1 MIGVVSSD
9 VERRSNFSVGS
20 GFDDGCSFDDAVIR
34 VDLNVV
40 GDIVG
45 GLVEVLL
52 FWLWG
57 DDFGDGVVVF
67 GVVVG
72 VFDGVVG
79 VEVWDDD
86 LSDGIICSVLFG
98 ALFLSNFV
106 VPRCLV
112 LNGGLFGNRDFTFGL
127 YGSTIA
133 LEPAALRSSRL
144 ALSGT
149 ATNTL
154 SV

>member
-1 MIGVVSSD
+1 M
-9 VERRSNFSVGS
+9 
-20 GFDDGCSFDDAVIR
+20 
-34 VDLNVV
+34 
-40 GDIVG
+40 
-45 GLVEVLL
+45 
-52 FWLWG
+52 
-57 DDFGDGVVVF
+57 F

-112 LNGGLFGNRDFTFGL
+112 LNGGLFGNRYFIFNDFLFSHWFFHDHFVTL
-127 YGSTIA
+127 AYVRKNE
-133 LEPAALRSSRL
+133 LHLRAVRINHR
-144 ALSGT
+144 T
-149 ATNTL
+149 
-154 SV
+154 